1 MNYNSVEEQHT
12 EEIIMA
18 QQLDL
23 NHGFYYSTLSAAQKK
38 TYDELLTN
46 MRQFLQEFSLNPVST
61 NDYLIAN
68 RAVLDD
74 HPELWWADT
83 PARYY
88 FNMTGK
94 VNKHQFL
101 QLSGNEKQLT
111 ANMEKAVVPVVQ
123 KAAAMQNDWQKA
135 LYFHDLIIQNTRF
148 NTGSDTDGYGDQN
161 VSSVF
166 LGGNSV
172 CAGYSRAFQLLCRS
186 AGIEC
191 IYVTGPATK
200 NGQTISHAWNLAYI
214 EGNWTYIDCTWD
226 DLILENGTESIEHDY
241 FCLNDT
247 WIKKDHPIP
256 TTIETGNNNVRQAI
270 KLPSASTL
278 NMEYHRVTGTYF
290 EKFDV
295 NTVGAS
301 VQKQGSTGH
310 IRLRFGST
318 AELKKACQVLVDQ
331 NNLTAN
337 AQLRVSKDDAMCV
350 LRIDKK

>member
-1 MNYNSVEEQHT
+1 
-12 EEIIMA
+12 MA

-23 NHGFYYSTLSAAQKK
+23 NHGFYYSTLSAAQKQ
-38 TYDELLTN
+38 TYDTLLAN
-46 MRQFLQEFSLNPVST
+46 MRQFAQEFAINPVST

-88 FNMTGK
+88 FNMAGK

-101 QLSGNEKQLT
+101 QLTGKEKQLT
-111 ANMEKAVVPVVQ
+111 AQMEKQATAVLQ
-123 KAAAMQNDWQKA
+123 KAVSLKDDWNKA
-135 LYFHDLIIQNTRF
+135 LYFHDAIVQGTRF
-148 NTGSDTDGYGDQN
+148 NTGRDADGYSDQN

-191 IYVTGPATK
+191 IYVTGPAVK
-200 NGQTISHAWNLAYI
+200 NGRTISHAWNLAYI
-214 EGNWTYIDCTWD
+214 DGNWTYIDCTWD
-226 DLILENGTESIEHDY
+226 DLILETGSESVEHDY
-241 FCLNDT
+241 FCVNDT
-247 WIKKDHPIP
+247 WISKDHPIP
-256 TTIETGNNNVRQAI
+256 KTIETGNNNIRQAI
-270 KLPSASTL
+270 KLPAASTL
-278 NMEYHRVTGTYF
+278 NMEYHRVAGTYF
-290 EKFDV
+290 EKYDV
-295 NTVGAS
+295 NKVAQS
-301 VQKQGSTGH
+301 IQKQGQTGK

-318 AELKKACQVLVDQ
+318 AELKKACADLVDR

-337 AQLRVSKDDAMCV
+337 PSVRVSKDDAICV
-350 LRIDKK
+350 LRIDQK